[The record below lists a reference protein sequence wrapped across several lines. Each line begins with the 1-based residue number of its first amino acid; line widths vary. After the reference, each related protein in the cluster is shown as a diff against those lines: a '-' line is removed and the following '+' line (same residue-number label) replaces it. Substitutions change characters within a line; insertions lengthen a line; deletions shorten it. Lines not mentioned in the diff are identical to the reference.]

1 MGKPLDAIFQS
12 VEPSPIACASI
23 AQVHKAR
30 LLNGKEVVIK
40 IQHAKVAYRL
50 LQDLKNLETIGN
62 VVRSLDPD
70 FDFSPVIREWAR
82 EIPKELDFRC
92 EARSMQRVERN
103 LAHLAPAQLAACNS
117 GGCDDAASLSIEV
130 SFPQVNF
137 KISPRERCVLGFPAC
152 NRTFIRAR
160 NRNRTRSAT
169 DLSNRPA
176 QQSICSSLAAAALR
190 SGCPSRAPT
199 THPPPLPPSSLPFPR
214 RWWKGW

>member
-1 MGKPLDAIFQS
+1 MPGSSVFTFKELRDTIIRWQLLIETISSSQDSLPPRPFREIKAQIEQELGKPLDAVFQS

-30 LLNGKEVVIK
+30 LLNGKDVVIK

-103 LAHLAPAQLAACNS
+103 LAHLAPAQLAADG
-117 GGCDDAASLSIEV
+117 GGCDDTASLSIDV
-130 SFPQVNF
+130 SFPQVF
-137 KISPRERCVLGFPAC
+137 PQRCSAS
-152 NRTFIRAR
+152 TFRAQL
-160 NRNRTRSAT
+160 AE
-169 DLSNRPA
+169 RPA
-176 QQSICSSLAAAALR
+176 SQLVRVICS
-190 SGCPSRAPT
+190 
-199 THPPPLPPSSLPFPR
+199 
-214 RWWKGW
+214 